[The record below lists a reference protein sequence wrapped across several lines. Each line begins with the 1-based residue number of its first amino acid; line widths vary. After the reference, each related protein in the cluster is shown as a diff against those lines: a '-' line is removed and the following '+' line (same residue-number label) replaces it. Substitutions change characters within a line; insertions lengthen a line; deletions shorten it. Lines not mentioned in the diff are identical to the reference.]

1 MHPAFP
7 GCARA
12 EARSKENARPKGR
25 AKESA
30 RPKGRAYV
38 LLLIIS
44 AAVGLRAQSDHAYTT
59 EDIQN
64 GMKLYA
70 SQCQQCHGQNG
81 DTVQGINLRRQQF
94 RKPLSDEDLRA
105 TISIGVPGTGMP
117 PFNLQSSELDGLV
130 AFIRAG
136 FDADGMAVKVGSAA
150 RGQALFDGKGGCT
163 SCHRVKGKGP
173 RVAPD
178 LSDIGSARQVAQ
190 LYRSLT
196 DPVSQMMPIN
206 RPVRIVT
213 RDGRT
218 IRGRRLNE
226 DSYTVQL
233 IDDQER
239 LVSLDKSEIRELE
252 ASKTSPM
259 PSATKTLN
267 AEEISDMV
275 AYLLSLRG
283 QL

>member
-1 MHPAFP
+1 M
-7 GCARA
+7 
-12 EARSKENARPKGR
+12 S
-25 AKESA
+25 
-30 RPKGRAYV
+30 V
-38 LLLIIS
+38 
-44 AAVGLRAQSDHAYTT
+44 AVGLRAQGDHAYTT
-59 EDIQN
+59 QDIQN

-70 SQCQQCHGQNG
+70 SQCQQCHGQTG

-117 PFNLQSSELDGLV
+117 PFNLQASELDGLV

-136 FDADGMAVKVGSAA
+136 FDADGMAVKVGNAS

-163 SCHRVKGKGP
+163 SCHRVKGNGP

-226 DSYTVQL
+226 DTYTVQL

-252 ASKTSPM
+252 ASKASPM
-259 PSATKTLN
+259 PPATKTLN